1 MSFHGVHLIIIIY
14 LFLCAKIDTSP
25 EYESGDVN
33 HEKTK
38 YFRDENQPLL
48 SPTDVQWEKYIKLI
62 EQAEKDHLNR
72 TDDPNLTVFHQQID
86 RDFSYWKN
94 QSIDGI
100 RRQLTVSEATAHAHR
115 LTLYQI
121 INHRLYR
128 QTEDQLI
135 FPARN
140 HGIEHFLLNIIDS
153 LPDMEFLLNTYD
165 WPQNQPTI
173 PILSFSKSLDSRDT
187 DILYPAWAFWDGGPA
202 LGSVYPTGIGRW
214 DVMRQ
219 TLNKAR
225 QTYPWSKKE
234 SRGFFRGSR
243 TSPERDP
250 LILLSRSS
258 PDLLDAQYTKN
269 QAWKSDE
276 DTLGYPPASE
286 LKHEDFCQFKYLFNF
301 RGVAASFRLRHL
313 FLCGSL
319 VLHVGS
325 DWIEFFYDRLEPWY
339 HYIPISTDLHEV
351 KDILLF
357 AQSNDRLVA
366 KIARQG
372 RDFIWNALTMQN
384 VELYWKELLLEYYK
398 LFGNPQKPVTKKAKF
413 MQIHRRPKP

>member
-1 MSFHGVHLIIIIY
+1 MDRLNVNLIVVIY
-14 LFLCAKIDTSP
+14 LILCLKIDS
-25 EYESGDVN
+25 SSDIN

-38 YFRDENQPLL
+38 YFREENDIL
-48 SPTDVQWEKYIKLI
+48 SSSSQWEKYIKLI
-62 EQAEKDHLNR
+62 ETAEENHFNQ
-72 TDDPNLTVFHQQID
+72 TDDHDRSIFNQQIHID
-86 RDFSYWKN
+86 LSYWKT
-94 QSIDGI
+94 QPIDEI
-100 RRQLTVSEATAHAHR
+100 QKQLNNIETIAKTHR

-128 QTEDQLI
+128 QTDDQLI

-140 HGIEHFLLNIIDS
+140 YGIEHFLLNIIDT

-165 WPQNQPTI
+165 WPQNLNHI
-173 PILSFSKSLDSRDT
+173 PIFSFSKSLLSHDT
-187 DILYPAWAFWDGGPA
+187 DILYPAWSFWDGGPA

-214 DVMRQ
+214 DIMRQ

-225 QTYPWSKKE
+225 QMIPWSKKE

-243 TSPERDP
+243 TSSERDP
-250 LILLSRSS
+250 LILLSRSH
-258 PDLLDAQYTKN
+258 PELLDAQYTKN

-286 LKHEDFCQFKYLFNF
+286 LKHEEFCQFKYLFNF

-325 DWIEFFYDRLEPWY
+325 DWIEFFYNRLEPWY
-339 HYIPISTDLHEV
+339 HYIPINTDLHDV
-351 KDILLF
+351 KTILLF
-357 AQSNDRLVA
+357 AQNNDRLVG

-372 RDFIWNALTMQN
+372 RDFIWNYLTMEN
-384 VELYWKELLLEYYK
+384 VELYWKELLLEYHQ
-398 LFGNPQKPVTKKAKF
+398 LFLSQKSIVKKSNLI
-413 MQIHRRPKP
+413 QVHRRPKP

>member
-1 MSFHGVHLIIIIY
+1 MHFIIIIIY
-14 LFLCAKIDTSP
+14 LLLCTQIETSP
-25 EYESGDVN
+25 EYETGDVN
-33 HEKTK
+33 HEKAK
-38 YFRDENQPLL
+38 YLREENELLL
-48 SPTDVQWEKYIKLI
+48 SSPSSQWEKYIQLI
-62 EQAEKDHLNR
+62 EKAEKAHLNR
-72 TDDPNLTVFHQQID
+72 TDDPNRSIFHQQID
-86 RDFSYWKN
+86 QDFSYWKN
-94 QSIDGI
+94 QSIDEI
-100 RRQLTVSEATAHAHR
+100 RQRLTVSETTARAHR
-115 LTLYQI
+115 LTLYQV

-140 HGIEHFLLNIIDS
+140 FGIEHFLLNIIDS

-165 WPQNQPTI
+165 WPQHQPDI
-173 PILSFSKSLDSRDT
+173 PIFSFSKSLLSHDT
-187 DILYPAWAFWDGGPA
+187 DLLYPAWAFWDGGPA

-214 DVMRQ
+214 DIMRQ

-225 QTYPWSKKE
+225 QSYPWSKKE

-243 TSPERDP
+243 TSAERDP
-250 LILLSRSS
+250 LVLLSRSN
-258 PDLLDAQYTKN
+258 PELLDAQYTKN

-276 DTLGYPPASE
+276 DTLGYPPADE
-286 LKHEDFCQFKYLFNF
+286 LKHEAFCQFKYLFNF

-339 HYIPISTDLHEV
+339 HYIPISTDLHDV

-357 AQSNDRLVA
+357 AQNNDRLVG

-372 RDFIWNALTMQN
+372 RDFIWNSLTMEN
-384 VELYWKELLLEYYK
+384 VEGYWKELLLEYYE
-398 LFGNPQKPVTKKAKF
+398 LFGNNQKQIKKKTNF
-413 MQIHRRPKP
+413 VQVHRRSKP

>member
-1 MSFHGVHLIIIIY
+1 MVRLNGYLIILVHL
-14 LFLCAKIDTSP
+14 LVSLKIDSSIDHDSS
-25 EYESGDVN
+25 EIN
-33 HEKTK
+33 HEKRK
-38 YFRDENQPLL
+38 YFREENDLL
-48 SPTDVQWEKYIKLI
+48 SPSSQWEKYIKLI
-62 EQAEKDHLNR
+62 EKADEYHFDQTNDDHPSIFSR
-72 TDDPNLTVFHQQID
+72 QID
-86 RDFSYWKN
+86 NDFMYWRK
-94 QSIDGI
+94 QSIDEMVKHFNQI
-100 RRQLTVSEATAHAHR
+100 ETIAKTQR

-121 INHRLYR
+121 VNHRLYR

-140 HGIEHFLLNIIDS
+140 HGIEHFLLNIIDT

-165 WPQNQPTI
+165 WPQSQSNI
-173 PILSFSKSLDSRDT
+173 PVFSFSKSLLAHDT

-214 DVMRQ
+214 DIMRQ

-225 QTYPWSKKE
+225 QAIPWSKKE

-243 TSPERDP
+243 TSSERDP
-250 LILLSRSS
+250 LILLSHSR
-258 PDLLDAQYTKN
+258 PDLLEAEYTKN
-269 QAWKSDE
+269 QAWKSDA
-276 DTLGYPPASE
+276 DTLGYPPAKE
-286 LKHEDFCQFKYLFNF
+286 LKHEEFCQYKYLFNF

-339 HYIPISTDLHEV
+339 HYIPISTDLNEV
-351 KDILLF
+351 EQMLLF
-357 AQSNDRLVA
+357 AQNNDRLMS

-372 RDFIWNALTMQN
+372 RDFIWNSLTMEN
-384 VELYWKELLLEYYK
+384 IEGYWKELLLEYHRFLAHRMK
-398 LFGNPQKPVTKKAKF
+398 IVKRKDLIQV
-413 MQIHRRPKP
+413 HRRANP